1 MKVKK
6 KNQWDKNWEKV
17 NRARERA
24 LNLFFELSYEG
35 YEIRPSLRALIFKPL
50 KNTRYTSKEVKT
62 YLSLVSTQA
71 IKAAAKKD
79 GVKASSRKAKETKRN
94 SNIVYKVQRPI
105 LQNLTY
111 QKEQYR
117 EVIPVRKG
125 HEEEDLARGLF
136 KNIKWAMN
144 EHPRG
149 FIDASLFKLFM
160 NLEKE
165 GLKSNVFLTQK
176 KTRDYINSLNED
188 DFVKAYLKYQKEGE
202 EEAKELSDISDR
214 FYESGRSSEAA
225 YEHYKESSFE
235 KAKQT
240 FMNRFDGFTRE
251 DVDILYDYF
260 KNSIAWTQY
269 QKVWDDSDNVDTFRE
284 IIDAVKRKGNVAAD
298 ARLLLK
304 DNTIY
309 KKIVEKYQLKK
320 EKTK

>member
-1 MKVKK
+1 MKGKK
-6 KNQWDKNWEKV
+6 KNQWEKNWEKV

-24 LNLFFELSYEG
+24 QKLYFELLYEG
-35 YEIRPSLRALIFKPL
+35 YKIRPSLKDLIFKPL

-79 GVKASSRKAKETKRN
+79 GVKASSRKAKEQKN
-94 SNIVYKVQRPI
+94 DNIVYKVQRPI
-105 LQNLTY
+105 LQNLPY
-111 QKEQYR
+111 QKDQYR

-136 KNIKWAMN
+136 KNIKWAMS

-149 FIDASLFKLFM
+149 FIDTSMFRLFQD
-160 NLEKE
+160 LEKE

-176 KTRDYINSLNED
+176 KTSEYINSLNED
-188 DFVKAYLKYQKEGE
+188 EFVKAYLKYQSRGQ

-214 FYESGRSSEAA
+214 FYESGRSSEDA
-225 YEHYKESSFE
+225 YEHYRDSSFE

-240 FMNRFDGFTRE
+240 FMDNHSEFTKE
-251 DVDILYDYF
+251 EVDKLYDFF
-260 KNSIAWTQY
+260 KNSVAWSHY
-269 QKVWDDSDNVDTFRE
+269 QKIWQDSDNVDTFRE
-284 IIDAVKRKGNVAAD
+284 LLDVIDRKGNIVAD

-304 DNTIY
+304 DDDIY
-309 KKIVEKYQLKK
+309 KMLVKNNK
-320 EKTK
+320 

>member
-1 MKVKK
+1 MKGKK
-6 KNQWDKNWEKV
+6 KTQWDKNWEKV

-24 LNLFFELSYEG
+24 LNLFFELSYQG

-50 KNTRYTSKEVKT
+50 KETRYTSKEVEIYT
-62 YLSLVSTQA
+62 HLISTKA
-71 IKAAAKKD
+71 IKSAAKKN
-79 GVKASSRKAKETKRN
+79 GVKASSRKAKKQN
-94 SNIVYKVQRPI
+94 DNIVYKVQRPI
-105 LQNLTY
+105 LQNLPY
-111 QKEQYR
+111 QKEQFR
-117 EVIPVRKG
+117 EVIAVRKD
-125 HEEEDLARGLF
+125 HEQEDLARGF
-136 KNIKWAMN
+136 YKHIKWAMN
-144 EHPRG
+144 SHPRG

-176 KTRDYINSLNED
+176 KTRDYINSINED

-225 YEHYKESSFE
+225 YEHYKNSSFE

-240 FMNRFDGFTRE
+240 FMERFDGFTRE

-260 KNSIAWTQY
+260 KNSIVWTQY

-284 IIDAVKRKGNVAAD
+284 IIDSVKRKGNVSAD

-309 KKIVEKYQLKK
+309 KKIVGKYQLKK

>member
-1 MKVKK
+1 MKKHNK
-6 KNQWDKNWEKV
+6 FTKWYKNRIKVEQAQEK
-17 NRARERA
+17 AQK
-24 LNLFFELSYEG
+24 LYFELTYEG
-35 YEIRPSLRALIFKPL
+35 YEVRSSLKELIFKPL
-50 KNTRYTSKEVKT
+50 KTTRYTSKQVDT
-62 YLSLVSTQA
+62 YLSLVSTRA
-71 IKAAAKKD
+71 IKSASQKN
-79 GVKASSRKAKETKRN
+79 GVKASSRKAKAQK
-94 SNIVYKVQRPI
+94 SDNIVYKVQRPI
-105 LQNLTY
+105 LQNFEY
-111 QKEQYR
+111 QKSQFR

-125 HEEEDLARGLF
+125 HDNEDLARALYN
-136 KNIKWAMN
+136 NIKWAMS

-149 FIDASLFKLFM
+149 FIDTALFRLFQD
-160 NLEKE
+160 LEKE

-176 KTRDYINSLNED
+176 KTSEYINSLNED
-188 DFVKAYLKYQKEGE
+188 EFVKAYLKYQSRGK

-225 YEHYKESSFE
+225 YEHYKNSSFE

-240 FMNRFDGFTRE
+240 FMGRFDGFTRE
-251 DVDILYDYF
+251 DVDVLYDYF
-260 KNSIAWTQY
+260 KNSIVWTQY

-304 DNTIY
+304 DNDIY